1 MGLPRKGKAGSKSK
15 SSKKTEGKSKEPKKP
30 QTQLDANKEAQLQ
43 LLPQERVLNVKPCWE
58 TIPDEDRVEL
68 LSVDLNDLRLR
79 AIDLADKAKKQ
90 AALEAQEAAELN
102 DGTTITVSLEPGLDE
117 IFEEG
122 TRRLLEKST
131 WKLWQWPPEEREFF
145 DADSF
150 RTYAEEQRIDP
161 ELRKLL
167 PRDEG
172 KPIEKPAELALRER
186 MAELLQKVHA
196 TNRQLQ
202 DNMQTQQ
209 TRRIGRR
216 DRSSSTDQVPDQI
229 RDSNIELITII
240 LEALEKE
247 HEYLYNAVLYPVT
260 HFVCEML
267 PEQMRESTR
276 TELFFDDLEKLPSM
290 EVSRMCEWLTEKV
303 DGFSSKTRAEPKEAE
318 EEEEEEGIGDV
329 DLFTLTEDRN
339 KLVVNVKWL
348 QHLQERLLGDDGHPR
363 KVHEGE
369 DPNRMGL
376 VLEWV
381 YGTIVS
387 TAEKARDGAKRALG
401 MQPPTVHQAHDQL
414 LTALQD
420 MLSWEARAKTA
431 KELLNDMLKSRR
443 EAAELATQYDI
454 RPDAGRAGIPRHA
467 LMAMD
472 GQEDSFVNES
482 AELPDHAIIALLK
495 REHLLTRA
503 KLNALY
509 FEHITGERRLR
520 SLKTQL
526 RQGEPEFDRLKRE
539 LEEVKNQPRGLEG
552 TFRTAAE
559 MERHRAQLADAAIEE
574 QLEVQTAFREHGAR
588 LQGIYDKRQRTE
600 HEMVHREQ
608 EIKQLQGWA
617 QTVLNLIN
625 KFEDGLKELGPLAA
639 IEEAESR
646 PASPDE
652 DGFPPEEEVPSA
664 AVATARALTS
674 RARDLTA
681 HRQGIAKL
689 RQHFSKDVR
698 RQLYGDEDD
707 RKFFQWVQSQLK
719 QTEKRLEDGR
729 AVLHHLEAQLI
740 NVACDDPGAAIG
752 AQLALPLL
760 QERLDAKAQDFA
772 RHKAAQAEEDIIKM
786 EEEKLEKERS
796 ERERKLKQK
805 QKAKDKVRSEKEKLA
820 AEKEAAEREARERTE
835 EQQRQQEEQSLAARE
850 AAAMKRE
857 ELKRAEEELMEARR
871 QELLSEEDGYWRQRM
886 DQQQL
891 VEKLK
896 AEVAEQ
902 EELKGHSEDGT
913 DDTTPSSATPA
924 DDASDI
930 SPVDIPHPKPS
941 SVKEHD
947 PAAATPPMANGFHL
961 PNGSAATDSD
971 GFRRQHERRPSAANG
986 RPGVHNR
993 FGPRIP
999 DQQADDSSRQR
1010 PRGVNQRSGSRDTSD
1025 GVLNRGSSAEGRDRF
1040 PRQGVPPQRDG
1051 STERSDQDRFGPRRF
1066 NRDMGR
1072 NRRMDRGHPSKEA
1085 SRPLPATRQPSAN
1098 STVSASRGADGRI
1111 EIAAEPPSAPCAS
1124 PLVTREAAAADAKPA
1139 AVKPTLLPADTSPTS
1154 PLPLEADPTA
1164 TAGRLPS
1171 ASTPFASQAPAEV
1184 VPAEGRTESGH
1195 SPVSH
1200 AGSLLARHASAAVAP
1215 PAAEPSDA
1223 AKPLQP
1229 PPGSDTLKLRAEPS
1243 AQATTAPYLTL
1254 HPASAETSHAN
1265 GPVTPQS
1272 ASHSPLAV
1280 PASMQAAQHAQQPSQ
1295 QPQAFRQPHVM
1306 QSVPLPHQA
1315 SLNDPVSEADAV
1327 QLPSQASAPLQ
1338 QAPPFRPKLAPGV
1351 VPGGS
1356 QLPNGYVGPQQ
1367 HQHPSGPQANL
1378 PGPRMRT
1385 LPPQQQQQL
1394 LQQLPRRQP
1403 EKSQMQFMPG
1413 HHHLQSP
1420 VLPPHMQ
1427 GHAGPQAAAEAQGQ
1441 GMQTGP
1447 PGQGR
1452 SMPQVHFQQ
1461 PGSRSSSIGQKRPMP
1476 SQDPQDALPHQ
1487 LTSPQQQRGQPSP
1500 SGPPTMGH
1508 LPFQGQMHPTG
1519 MPHYM
1524 SSPNGM
1530 PPNLSMPMNRAL
1542 NGMPYSVVPN
1552 QRPSMMNHV
1561 PMMPANMAMAKPG
1574 PMHHQG
1580 SMPYGANP
1588 YMPGLG
1594 QMPTSTSTSSPHT
1607 HHPTGSA
1614 HSGPQ
1619 PHSQLHV
1626 QPQMPSPGVTQ
1637 GAPSFAPPQRTA
1649 STTGS
1654 LPNGHIGPSGSG
1666 LSPASSLGNAPSKG
1680 SSILRATALPFVPG
1694 GMPQPASPMSAQF
1707 NPAAQHPQALLQ
1719 RGPLQ
1724 LQSGS
1729 VMASAAPF
1737 FPGSHIAGSRAFPSD
1752 AAQRPAES
1760 AQGQLEPSSS
1770 PGHMAH
1776 PGMLEAQHES
1786 ASNLH
1791 SAVPSFMASLL
1802 PQDVPSAASVFS
1814 RHQPSSSEPSIAPP
1828 CTPHPHIPPTPAS
1841 QPIHPHRP
1849 NDSQASNAS
1858 TLTADTSQAS
1868 ISDHIQSDRGRA
1880 AADVPEAPTNGLPGD
1895 SPKARWSQVAAAAE
1909 AGQEAGRP
1917 RGNSPSGVN
1926 NSGESRPAHALSS
1939 TSSAS
1944 AATQDGVAEYS
1955 RTDSAGSLNRDAGVS
1970 ERRASHAA
1978 AGTSSSLSRDRSA
1991 SSFTSAPQKHSTGGR
2006 CKIVKKHGLVYED
2019 RHDGMRRL
2027 KLVRGLSNMFGQYNC
2042 FLNVI
2047 IQSLWHLPAFR
2058 TALLTLPSA
2067 MDNGKSSTANGASPR
2082 DAAVVRALHNVFAAF
2097 SKAPSEAQQTAAQRD
2112 AQVQSASGD
2121 SAPAQ
2126 RLQQQEWIES
2136 SAPAAASET
2145 DSAVRQSVSPDELR
2159 EALSDLEKGQSPVE
2173 FELSEMHDAAE
2184 VLGEVFNCLHR
2195 AQVGS
2200 AATGGLDP
2208 QLPQLVRVPTASSSG
2223 SLSALATSSD
2233 PTPTPRPHCAS
2244 SMAQDVF
2251 GQKVQ
2256 VPCPPDDLDSP
2267 ISKKARAEVGQWQQQ
2282 QSRSTA
2288 SQQRQQAQQQ
2298 QQQQAAA
2305 KRQSKDSSMV
2315 DMHQFWKYFHLVP
2328 AQAMRVAY
2336 DGLNRQGSF
2345 EAVLREADSAEAL
2358 LKRSRQSG
2366 AAPLLDITLLNQPKV
2381 FTLAL
2386 VWESAKVAE
2395 EAIITTVDALQDQID
2410 LSNLFRGVSPQ
2421 SNARYVLKS
2430 IICYF
2435 GHHYQAYA
2443 FSEELEQWLLF
2454 DDTNIQ
2460 LIGDWQDVKH
2470 MVRSS
2475 RLQPSVLFY
2484 ERSSA

>member
-15 SSKKTEGKSKEPKKP
+15 SSKKTEGKTKEPKKP

-68 LSVDLNDLRLR
+68 LSVDLDDLRLR

-131 WKLWQWPPEEREFF
+131 WKLWQWPPEEHEFF

-369 DPNRMGL
+369 DPKRMGL

-772 RHKAAQAEEDIIKM
+772 RQKAAQAEEDIIKM

-947 PAAATPPMANGFHL
+947 PAAATSPMANGFHL

-986 RPGVHNR
+986 RAGVHNR

-1010 PRGVNQRSGSRDTSD
+1010 PRGVNQRSGSRDRND
-1025 GVLNRGSSAEGRDRF
+1025 GMLNRGSSAEGRDRF

-1085 SRPLPATRQPSAN
+1085 IRPLPATRQPSAN

-1111 EIAAEPPSAPCAS
+1111 EIAAEPPSALCAS

-1171 ASTPFASQAPAEV
+1171 ASLPFASQAPAEV

-1200 AGSLLARHASAAVAP
+1200 AGPLLARHASAAVAP

-1243 AQATTAPYLTL
+1243 AQATTAPHLTL
-1254 HPASAETSHAN
+1254 HPASVETSHAN

-1295 QPQAFRQPHVM
+1295 QPQAFRQTHVM

-1315 SLNDPVSEADAV
+1315 SLNDPVSEADAI

-1338 QAPPFRPKLAPGV
+1338 QAPSFRPKLAPGV
-1351 VPGGS
+1351 VPGAS

-1385 LPPQQQQQL
+1385 LPQQQ

-1403 EKSQMQFMPG
+1403 EKSQMQFMPGQG

-1441 GMQTGP
+1441 GMQTGL

-1508 LPFQGQMHPTG
+1508 LPFQGQMHPNG
-1519 MPHYM
+1519 MPHYI

-1530 PPNLSMPMNRAL
+1530 PPNLSVPMNRAL

-1666 LSPASSLGNAPSKG
+1666 LSPACSLGNAPSKG

-1770 PGHMAH
+1770 SGHMAH

-1828 CTPHPHIPPTPAS
+1828 CTPHPHIAPTPAS

-1849 NDSQASNAS
+1849 NDSQTSNAS

-1868 ISDHIQSDRGRA
+1868 IPDHIQSDRGRA
-1880 AADVPEAPTNGLPGD
+1880 AADAPEAPTSGPQGD
-1895 SPKARWSQVAAAAE
+1895 SPKTRWSQVAAATE

-1917 RGNSPSGVN
+1917 RGNSPSGMN
-1926 NSGESRPAHALSS
+1926 NSGESRPAHAPSS

-1978 AGTSSSLSRDRSA
+1978 AGTSSSLPRDRSA
-1991 SSFTSAPQKHSTGGR
+1991 SSFTSAPQKPSTGGR

-2067 MDNGKSSTANGASPR
+2067 VDNGKFSTANGASPR

-2112 AQVQSASGD
+2112 AQVQSPSGD

-2126 RLQQQEWIES
+2126 RLQQQERAES
-2136 SAPAAASET
+2136 SASAAASET
-2145 DSAVRQSVSPDELR
+2145 DPAVRQSVSPDELR

-2256 VPCPPDDLDSP
+2256 VPCPPEDLDSP

>member
-15 SSKKTEGKSKEPKKP
+15 SSKKTEGKTKEPKKP

-68 LSVDLNDLRLR
+68 LSIDLNDLRLR

-131 WKLWQWPPEEREFF
+131 WKLWQWPPEEHEFF

-167 PRDEG
+167 PRDES

-290 EVSRMCEWLTEKV
+290 EVSRICEWLTEKV
-303 DGFSSKTRAEPKEAE
+303 DGFSSKTRAEPTEAE

-329 DLFTLTEDRN
+329 DLFTLTGDRN

-472 GQEDSFVNES
+472 GQEDSFANES

-639 IEEAESR
+639 TEESESR

-689 RQHFSKDVR
+689 RQHFCKDVR
-698 RQLYGDEDD
+698 RQLYGDDDD

-729 AVLHHLEAQLI
+729 AVLHHLEAQLV

-760 QERLDAKAQDFA
+760 QERLDAKAQEFA
-772 RHKAAQAEEDIIKM
+772 RQKAAQAEEDIIKM
-786 EEEKLEKERS
+786 EEEKLEKERT
-796 ERERKLKQK
+796 EKERKLKQK
-805 QKAKDKVRSEKEKLA
+805 QKAKDKVRSEKEKIA

-850 AAAMKRE
+850 AAAMKRK

-902 EELKGHSEDGT
+902 EELKGHSEEGT

-930 SPVDIPHPKPS
+930 SPGDIPHPKPT
-941 SVKEHD
+941 SVKD
-947 PAAATPPMANGFHL
+947 IDSAAASSPMANGFHL

-971 GFRRQHERRPSAANG
+971 GFRRQHERRPSATNG
-986 RPGVHNR
+986 RAGVHNR

-999 DQQADDSSRQR
+999 DQQADDSFRQR
-1010 PRGVNQRSGSRDTSD
+1010 SRGINQLGGSRERSD
-1025 GVLNRGSSAEGRDRF
+1025 GVLSRGSSAEGRDRF
-1040 PRQGVPPQRDG
+1040 PRQAGLPHRDG
-1051 STERSDQDRFGPRRF
+1051 STERSEQDRFGPRRF

-1072 NRRMDRGHPSKEA
+1072 NRRMDRGHPSKET
-1085 SRPLPATRQPSAN
+1085 SCPLPATRQPSAN

-1111 EIAAEPPSAPCAS
+1111 EIAAEPPSAPCATT
-1124 PLVTREAAAADAKPA
+1124 LVNTEAAAADAKPA
-1139 AVKPTLLPADTSPTS
+1139 AVKPTLLPTDSSPTS
-1154 PLPLEADPTA
+1154 PLPPQAEPTA
-1164 TAGRLPS
+1164 TTGSFPS
-1171 ASTPFASQAPAEV
+1171 ASAPFASQASAEI
-1184 VPAEGRTESGH
+1184 VPAEIIPAERHTESGH
-1195 SPVSH
+1195 SPVPH
-1200 AGSLLARHASAAVAP
+1200 AGSLLACHASAAIKP
-1215 PAAEPSDA
+1215 PAAESFDA
-1223 AKPLQP
+1223 AKPLLPQ
-1229 PPGSDTLKLRAEPS
+1229 GSDTLRLRAEPS
-1243 AQATTAPYLTL
+1243 AHSSAAPHLTL
-1254 HPASAETSHAN
+1254 PPASAQTSHAN
-1265 GPVTPQS
+1265 GPVTPHS

-1280 PASMQAAQHAQQPSQ
+1280 PALMQAAQPAQQPSQ
-1295 QPQAFRQPHVM
+1295 QPQATRQPHVM
-1306 QSVPLPHQA
+1306 QSVPMAHLA
-1315 SLNDPVSEADAV
+1315 SLGDPVSEADAL

-1338 QAPPFRPKLAPGV
+1338 QAPPFRPKVAPGG

-1356 QLPNGYVGPQQ
+1356 QLSNGYGGPQQ
-1367 HQHPSGPQANL
+1367 HQHPSGLQANL

-1385 LPPQQQQQL
+1385 FPPPQQQL

-1413 HHHLQSP
+1413 QGHHHLQSP
-1420 VLPPHMQ
+1420 ALPSHLQ

-1441 GMQTGP
+1441 GVQTGP
-1447 PGQGR
+1447 SGQSR
-1452 SMPQVHFQQ
+1452 SMPQAHFQQ

-1476 SQDPQDALPHQ
+1476 SQDSQDALPHQ
-1487 LTSPQQQRGQPSP
+1487 LTSPQQQRGQLSP
-1500 SGPPTMGH
+1500 SGPTTMGH
-1508 LPFQGQMHPTG
+1508 LPFQGQMHSNG

-1524 SSPNGM
+1524 PSPNGM
-1530 PPNLSMPMNRAL
+1530 PPNLSMPLNRAL
-1542 NGMPYSVVPN
+1542 NGMPYSVMPN

-1561 PMMPANMAMAKPG
+1561 PMMQANMAMAKSG

-1580 SMPYGANP
+1580 GMPYGAHP
-1588 YMPGLG
+1588 YMPGMG
-1594 QMPTSTSTSSPHT
+1594 QMQTSISTSSPHS
-1607 HHPTGSA
+1607 HNPTGSG
-1614 HSGPQ
+1614 HSVPQ
-1619 PHSQLHV
+1619 PHSQLHT
-1626 QPQMPSPGVTQ
+1626 QPQMQSPGVTQ
-1637 GAPSFAPPQRTA
+1637 GAPAFVPPQRTA

-1654 LPNGHIGPSGSG
+1654 LPNGHIRPTGSG
-1666 LSPASSLGNAPSKG
+1666 LSPASSLGNALSKG

-1694 GMPQPASPMSAQF
+1694 GMPQPPSPMSAQYT
-1707 NPAAQHPQALLQ
+1707 PPAQHAQALLQ
-1719 RGPLQ
+1719 RAPGQ

-1737 FPGSHIAGSRAFPSD
+1737 FPGSEIAGSRAFPSD

-1760 AQGQLEPSSS
+1760 QGQLELSSS
-1770 PGHMAH
+1770 SDHMAH
-1776 PGMLEAQHES
+1776 PSLLEAQHNS

-1791 SAVPSFMASLL
+1791 MAVPSFMASLL
-1802 PQDVPSAASVFS
+1802 PQDLPSAASVFS
-1814 RHQPSSSEPSIAPP
+1814 RHQPCSFSEPSIAPP
-1828 CTPHPHIPPTPAS
+1828 STPHPHTAPTPAS
-1841 QPIHPHRP
+1841 QPIHPHRL
-1849 NDSQASNAS
+1849 NDSQPSNAS

-1868 ISDHIQSDRGRA
+1868 IPDQVQSDRGRA
-1880 AADVPEAPTNGLPGD
+1880 AADAPEASTSGPQGD
-1895 SPKARWSQVAAAAE
+1895 SPKTRWSQVAAATE

-1917 RGNSPSGVN
+1917 RGNSHSGMN
-1926 NSGESRPAHALSS
+1926 NRGESRPAHAPSS

-1955 RTDSAGSLNRDAGVS
+1955 RSDSAGSLNRDVGVS

-1978 AGTSSSLSRDRSA
+1978 AG
-1991 SSFTSAPQKHSTGGR
+1991 
-2006 CKIVKKHGLVYED
+2006 IY
-2019 RHDGMRRL
+2019 
-2027 KLVRGLSNMFGQYNC
+2027 
-2042 FLNVI
+2042 
-2047 IQSLWHLPAFR
+2047 
-2058 TALLTLPSA
+2058 LLT
-2067 MDNGKSSTANGASPR
+2067 
-2082 DAAVVRALHNVFAAF
+2082 H
-2097 SKAPSEAQQTAAQRD
+2097 
-2112 AQVQSASGD
+2112 
-2121 SAPAQ
+2121 
-2126 RLQQQEWIES
+2126 RL
-2136 SAPAAASET
+2136 T
-2145 DSAVRQSVSPDELR
+2145 DSSHE
-2159 EALSDLEKGQSPVE
+2159 
-2173 FELSEMHDAAE
+2173 
-2184 VLGEVFNCLHR
+2184 
-2195 AQVGS
+2195 
-2200 AATGGLDP
+2200 
-2208 QLPQLVRVPTASSSG
+2208 
-2223 SLSALATSSD
+2223 
-2233 PTPTPRPHCAS
+2233 
-2244 SMAQDVF
+2244 
-2251 GQKVQ
+2251 
-2256 VPCPPDDLDSP
+2256 
-2267 ISKKARAEVGQWQQQ
+2267 
-2282 QSRSTA
+2282 
-2288 SQQRQQAQQQ
+2288 
-2298 QQQQAAA
+2298 
-2305 KRQSKDSSMV
+2305 
-2315 DMHQFWKYFHLVP
+2315 
-2328 AQAMRVAY
+2328 
-2336 DGLNRQGSF
+2336 
-2345 EAVLREADSAEAL
+2345 
-2358 LKRSRQSG
+2358 
-2366 AAPLLDITLLNQPKV
+2366 
-2381 FTLAL
+2381 
-2386 VWESAKVAE
+2386 
-2395 EAIITTVDALQDQID
+2395 
-2410 LSNLFRGVSPQ
+2410 
-2421 SNARYVLKS
+2421 
-2430 IICYF
+2430 CYT
-2435 GHHYQAYA
+2435 H
-2443 FSEELEQWLLF
+2443 
-2454 DDTNIQ
+2454 
-2460 LIGDWQDVKH
+2460 
-2470 MVRSS
+2470 
-2475 RLQPSVLFY
+2475 
-2484 ERSSA
+2484 

>member
-15 SSKKTEGKSKEPKKP
+15 SSKKTEGKTKEPKKP

-90 AALEAQEAAELN
+90 AAFEAQEAAELN

-209 TRRIGRR
+209 TRRVGRR

-290 EVSRMCEWLTEKV
+290 EVSRICEWLTEKV

-772 RHKAAQAEEDIIKM
+772 RQKAAQAEEDIIKM

-805 QKAKDKVRSEKEKLA
+805 QKAKDKVRNEKEKLA

-835 EQQRQQEEQSLAARE
+835 EQQRQQEEQSTAARE

-941 SVKEHD
+941 SVKDNES
-947 PAAATPPMANGFHL
+947 AAATSPMANGFHL
-961 PNGSAATDSD
+961 PNESAATDSD
-971 GFRRQHERRPSAANG
+971 GFRFQHERRPSAANG
-986 RPGVHNR
+986 RAGVHNR

-999 DQQADDSSRQR
+999 DQQADDSFRQR
-1010 PRGVNQRSGSRDTSD
+1010 PRGVNQRSGSRDRSD
-1025 GVLNRGSSAEGRDRF
+1025 GMLNRGSSAEGHDRF
-1040 PRQGVPPQRDG
+1040 PRQGGLPHRDG
-1051 STERSDQDRFGPRRF
+1051 STERSDQDRFGRRRF

-1098 STVSASRGADGRI
+1098 STVSASR
-1111 EIAAEPPSAPCAS
+1111 
-1124 PLVTREAAAADAKPA
+1124 
-1139 AVKPTLLPADTSPTS
+1139 
-1154 PLPLEADPTA
+1154 
-1164 TAGRLPS
+1164 
-1171 ASTPFASQAPAEV
+1171 
-1184 VPAEGRTESGH
+1184 
-1195 SPVSH
+1195 
-1200 AGSLLARHASAAVAP
+1200 
-1215 PAAEPSDA
+1215 
-1223 AKPLQP
+1223 
-1229 PPGSDTLKLRAEPS
+1229 EPS
-1243 AQATTAPYLTL
+1243 AQATAAPHLTL

-1280 PASMQAAQHAQQPSQ
+1280 PALMQAAQH
-1295 QPQAFRQPHVM
+1295 
-1306 QSVPLPHQA
+1306 
-1315 SLNDPVSEADAV
+1315 
-1327 QLPSQASAPLQ
+1327 
-1338 QAPPFRPKLAPGV
+1338 
-1351 VPGGS
+1351 
-1356 QLPNGYVGPQQ
+1356 
-1367 HQHPSGPQANL
+1367 
-1378 PGPRMRT
+1378 
-1385 LPPQQQQQL
+1385 
-1394 LQQLPRRQP
+1394 
-1403 EKSQMQFMPG
+1403 
-1413 HHHLQSP
+1413 
-1420 VLPPHMQ
+1420 
-1427 GHAGPQAAAEAQGQ
+1427 AAAEAQGQ
-1441 GMQTGP
+1441 GIQTGP

-1452 SMPQVHFQQ
+1452 SMPQAHFQQ

-1476 SQDPQDALPHQ
+1476 SQDPQDSLPHQ
-1487 LTSPQQQRGQPSP
+1487 LTSPQQQRGQPSL
-1500 SGPPTMGH
+1500 SGPPTMNH
-1508 LPFQGQMHPTG
+1508 LPFQGQMHPNG

-1524 SSPNGM
+1524 ASSNGM
-1530 PPNLSMPMNRAL
+1530 PPNFSMPLNRAL
-1542 NGMPYSVVPN
+1542 NGMPYSVMPN
-1552 QRPSMMNHV
+1552 QRPSLMNHV
-1561 PMMPANMAMAKPG
+1561 PMMQANTTMTKPG

-1580 SMPYGANP
+1580 SMPYEPNP
-1588 YMPGLG
+1588 YMP
-1594 QMPTSTSTSSPHT
+1594 
-1607 HHPTGSA
+1607 
-1614 HSGPQ
+1614 
-1619 PHSQLHV
+1619 
-1626 QPQMPSPGVTQ
+1626 
-1637 GAPSFAPPQRTA
+1637 
-1649 STTGS
+1649 
-1654 LPNGHIGPSGSG
+1654 G

-1694 GMPQPASPMSAQF
+1694 GLPQPASPMAAQF
-1707 NPAAQHPQALLQ
+1707 TPAAQHPQALLQ
-1719 RGPLQ
+1719 RGPRQ
-1724 LQSGS
+1724 LQSAS

-1737 FPGSHIAGSRAFPSD
+1737 FPGSDIAGSRAFPSD
-1752 AAQRPAES
+1752 AAQRPAE
-1760 AQGQLEPSSS
+1760 AVQGQLEPSSS
-1770 PGHMAH
+1770 AGHMAH
-1776 PGMLEAQHES
+1776 PSMLEAPHES

-1791 SAVPSFMASLL
+1791 GAVPSFMASLL
-1802 PQDVPSAASVFS
+1802 PQDVPSVASMFS
-1814 RHQPSSSEPSIAPP
+1814 RHQGSSSEPSIATPS
-1828 CTPHPHIPPTPAS
+1828 TPHPHSAL
-1841 QPIHPHRP
+1841 
-1849 NDSQASNAS
+1849 
-1858 TLTADTSQAS
+1858 TLA
-1868 ISDHIQSDRGRA
+1868 
-1880 AADVPEAPTNGLPGD
+1880 
-1895 SPKARWSQVAAAAE
+1895 
-1909 AGQEAGRP
+1909 
-1917 RGNSPSGVN
+1917 
-1926 NSGESRPAHALSS
+1926 

-1944 AATQDGVAEYS
+1944 AATQDGVAEHS
-1955 RTDSAGSLNRDAGVS
+1955 RSESAGSLNRDVGVS

-1978 AGTSSSLSRDRSA
+1978 AGTSSSLPRDSSA
-1991 SSFTSAPQKHSTGGR
+1991 SSFTSAPHKQSIGSR
-2006 CKIVKKHGLVYED
+2006 CKIVKRHGLVYED

-2067 MDNGKSSTANGASPR
+2067 GDNGKSPTANGASPR
-2082 DAAVVRALHNVFAAF
+2082 DAAV
-2097 SKAPSEAQQTAAQRD
+2097 
-2112 AQVQSASGD
+2112 
-2121 SAPAQ
+2121 
-2126 RLQQQEWIES
+2126 
-2136 SAPAAASET
+2136 
-2145 DSAVRQSVSPDELR
+2145 SVSPDELR

-2173 FELSEMHDAAE
+2173 FELSQMHDAAE

-2195 AQVGS
+2195 AQLGS

-2223 SLSALATSSD
+2223 SLSALATHPD
-2233 PTPTPRPHCAS
+2233 PTPRHHCAS
-2244 SMAQDVF
+2244 SIAQDVF

-2256 VPCPPDDLDSP
+2256 VPCPPDDLNSP
-2267 ISKKARAEVGQWQQQ
+2267 VSKKARAEVGQWQQQ

-2288 SQQRQQAQQQ
+2288 SQQRQQAQQHQ
-2298 QQQQAAA
+2298 QHQQQQAAA
-2305 KRQSKDSSMV
+2305 KRQSKDSGMV

-2328 AQAMRVAY
+2328 AQAMRIAY

-2358 LKRSRQSG
+2358 PKRSRQSG

-2395 EAIITTVDALQDQID
+2395 EAITTTVDALQDRVD
-2410 LSNLFRGVSPQ
+2410 LSNLLRGVSPQ
-2421 SNARYVLKS
+2421 SNAYYVLKS

-2484 ERSSA
+2484 ERSST